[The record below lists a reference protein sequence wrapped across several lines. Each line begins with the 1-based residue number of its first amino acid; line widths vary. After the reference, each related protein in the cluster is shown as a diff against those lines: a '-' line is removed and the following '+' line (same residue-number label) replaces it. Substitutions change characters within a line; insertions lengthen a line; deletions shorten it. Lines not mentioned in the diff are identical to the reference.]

1 MRTAGGVAWHG
12 EGSTEMAE
20 VVVLRPESGKEEE
33 DANVVVAIGGS
44 GRGRG
49 QLRAFIVC
57 G

>member
-44 GRGRG
+44 G
-49 QLRAFIVC
+49 
-57 G
+57 